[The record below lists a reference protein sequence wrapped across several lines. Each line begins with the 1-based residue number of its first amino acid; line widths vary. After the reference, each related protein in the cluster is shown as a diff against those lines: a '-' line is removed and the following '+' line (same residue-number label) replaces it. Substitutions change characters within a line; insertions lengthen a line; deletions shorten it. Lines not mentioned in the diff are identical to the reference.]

1 MGWPIAG
8 RLILLVKNIDYKQ
21 VYMFVVCLDG
31 GYNGVSIMKTGSTKK
46 NSLPWGTIYQV
57 FCTSQP

>member
-1 MGWPIAG
+1 MVWAIVG
-8 RLILLVKNIDYKQ
+8 RLILLVKNLYYKQ

-31 GYNGVSIMKTGSTKK
+31 GYNGVSIMKTGSTKMGF
-46 NSLPWGTIYQV
+46 LMWGTIYQV